1 MLNKILIYIGFIV
14 CAYLIGNISFARII
28 SKIAN
33 RNKKDVTSEGSGNPG
48 SMNMLRSHGAGLGLL
63 TLLLD
68 GIKGAA
74 PALVAYLIMGGKA
87 NPVESLVALYATGL
101 AAVLGHIFPVF
112 YKFKGGKGIAT
123 TVGVFF
129 VGDPLI
135 SGIIF
140 VGCFIFFYL
149 VKIGSLTSILYI
161 FAFAIVQSCLS
172 DVNCYWLVLVLIW
185 SIIAIDTWAH
195 RYNIIRMFNLQER
208 QTSFKEGLL
217 KDIQKLK
224 EKRQRKLENIQQEE
238 SQIEEKYEE
247 KFEEVNKEENPEE
260 HSKLK
265 EEYDKEIQKIDVKE
279 SKIKKWFDKKLRKTE
294 KKADKIIKK
303 YEIMEQKASYIEE
316 NKNPNFK

>member
-1 MLNKILIYIGFIV
+1 MLNKVLIYIGFV
-14 CAYLIGNISFARII
+14 LGGYLIGNISFARII

-33 RNKKDVTSEGSGNPG
+33 RNKKDVTNEGSGNPG

-74 PALVAYLIMGGKA
+74 PALTAYLIMGGSG
-87 NPVESLVALYATGL
+87 NPSESLIALYATGL
-101 AAVLGHIFPVF
+101 SAVLGHIFPVF

-140 VGCFIFFYL
+140 AACFIFFYV

-161 FAFAIVQSCLS
+161 FSFAIVQSCLP

-185 SIIAIDTWAH
+185 STIAIDTWAH

-208 QTSFKEGLL
+208 QTSFKEGVL

-224 EKRQRKLENIQQEE
+224 AKKQRKLNDIQQEE
-238 SQIEEKYEE
+238 AEIEEKYEE
-247 KFEEVNKEENPEE
+247 KFEVVSEETNPEE
-260 HSKLK
+260 HLKLK
-265 EEYDKEIQKIDVKE
+265 EEYNKEIQKIDVKE
-279 SKIKKWFDKKLRKTE
+279 SKIKLWFNKKLKKTE
-294 KKADKIIKK
+294 KKADKMIKK
-303 YEIMEQKASYIEE
+303 YEKMEQNATFIED
-316 NKNPNFK
+316 NHNPNFK